1 MERFLKNYFTQDDEK
16 LKWKTGEEKLLL
28 NTCVFDIVSSHNVNE
43 AGGGVEGDYITVNAK
58 DWVVVIPEFND
69 SFLLVKQWRHGEK
82 ALSIEFPGGVIDPG
96 EEPEQAALRELTEET
111 GFVPGKIVK
120 IGEANPNPAL
130 FSNKVHFYLAQDLK
144 KEKNQDLDDDEFIN
158 CIEVAKNDVLDLI
171 GTMQFPHA
179 LMGTALASYIKFKGI
194 KLV

>member
-1 MERFLKNYFTQDDEK
+1 MKNYFTQDDEK

-28 NTCVFDIVSSHNVNE
+28 STCVFDIVSSHNIANNE
-43 AGGGVEGDYITVNAK
+43 GDGGVVEGDYITVNAK

-96 EEPEQAALRELTEET
+96 EKPEQAALRELTEET
-111 GFVPGKIVK
+111 GFVPGKIMK

-158 CIEVAKNDVLDLI
+158 CIEVAKNDVLEL
-171 GTMQFPHA
+171 
-179 LMGTALASYIKFKGI
+179 
-194 KLV
+194 

>member
-1 MERFLKNYFTQDDEK
+1 MKNYFTNDDEK
-16 LKWKTGEEKLLL
+16 LKWQTGKEQLLL
-28 NTCVFDIVSSHNVNE
+28 KTCVFDVVSNHNVAAN
-43 AGGGVEGDYITVNAK
+43 GVEGDYVCVNAK
-58 DWVVVIPEFND
+58 NWVVVIPELQD

-82 ALSIEFPGGVIDPG
+82 SLSIEFPGGVIDEG
-96 EEPEQAALRELTEET
+96 EEPERAALRELTEET

-158 CIEVAKNDVLDLI
+158 CIEVAKNDVLELI

>member
-1 MERFLKNYFTQDDEK
+1 MKNYFTNDDEK
-16 LKWKTGEEKLLL
+16 LKWKTGDEKLLL
-28 NTCVFDIVSSHNVNE
+28 STCVFDVVSNHST
-43 AGGGVEGDYITVNAK
+43 AFSGVEGDYICVNAK
-58 DWVVVIPEFND
+58 HWVVVIPELED

-82 ALSIEFPGGVIDPG
+82 SLSIEFPGGVIDEG
-96 EEPEQAALRELTEET
+96 EEPEKAALRELTEET
-111 GFVPGKIVK
+111 GFIPGKIVK

-158 CIEVAKNDVLDLI
+158 CIEVQKNDVLELV